1 MEKSADFTQGKILT
15 PLLGFAV
22 PVLLAMLL
30 QAMYGAV
37 DLLIVGQFGS
47 AADVSA
53 VATGGQVMQ
62 TITSVIVGLAMGTT
76 ILVGQKIGEKKPEEA
91 GNIIGSGI
99 VLFAVLGIVITGLML
114 LFASPLC
121 ELMRAPK
128 EAFDKTVQYVQICS
142 GGALFIVAYN
152 VLASVFRGIGDSK
165 TPLMTVLI
173 ACFIN
178 IGGDL
183 LFVAVFHMAAA
194 GAALATV
201 IAQTVSVVI
210 SFAVIKKK
218 GMPFPFSRKN
228 IKPDKRLIAATMR
241 MGFPIALQ
249 DGLVSMSFLAI
260 TMIVNSLGVIASAGV
275 GVAEKLCMFIMLVPS
290 SFMQSMSAFVAQ
302 NIGAGKLTR
311 AKKAMAYGMITS
323 FGFGLVMFYAAFFHG
338 DILSNVFTKDAQ
350 VIAASA
356 QYLKAYGIDCMLTA
370 FLFCFIGYFNGC
382 GKTTF
387 VMIQGIIGAFAVRI
401 PVSYLMSQILP
412 VSLFKVGLATPCSS
426 IVQIILCVVYFYI
439 TGRSFRKRKKDSIE
453 KEYAQ

>member
-1 MEKSADFTQGKILT
+1 MEERNDFTEGKILS
-15 PLLGFAV
+15 PLLGFAM

-76 ILVGQKIGEKKPEEA
+76 ILVGQKIGEKKPKEA
-91 GNIIGSGI
+91 GDIIGSGI
-99 VLFAVLGIVITGLML
+99 VLFAVLGVVITILML
-114 LFASPLC
+114 VFATPMC
-121 ELMRAPK
+121 EVMKAPK
-128 EAFDKTVQYVQICS
+128 EAFDKTVLYVKICS

-152 VLASVFRGIGDSK
+152 VLASIFRGIGDSK

-194 GAALATV
+194 GAAIATV

-210 SFAVIKKK
+210 SLIVIRKK

-228 IKPDKRLIAATMR
+228 IRADMKLIRATVR

-249 DGLVSMSFLAI
+249 DGLVSVSFLAI

-302 NIGAGKLTR
+302 NIGAGKFNR
-311 AKKAMAYGMITS
+311 AKRAMGYGMSVS
-323 FGFGLVMFYAAFFHG
+323 FAFGIVMFYAAFFHG
-338 DILSNVFTKDAQ
+338 DVLSNVFTKDVQ

-356 QYLKAYGIDCMLTA
+356 QYLKAYGIDCLLTA
-370 FLFCFIGYFNGC
+370 FLFCFIGFFNGC

-387 VMIQGIIGAFAVRI
+387 VMIQGIAGAFAVRI
-401 PVSYLMSQILP
+401 PVSYIMSRILP

-426 IVQIILCVVYFYI
+426 VVQIILCLIYFG
-439 TGRSFRKRKKDSIE
+439 TVKKSFSWTERAAVKSE
-453 KEYAQ
+453 K